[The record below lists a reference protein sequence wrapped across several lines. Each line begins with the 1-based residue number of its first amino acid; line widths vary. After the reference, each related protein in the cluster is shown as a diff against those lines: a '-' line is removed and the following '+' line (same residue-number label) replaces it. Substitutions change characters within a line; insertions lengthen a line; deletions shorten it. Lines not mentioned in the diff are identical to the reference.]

1 MGRSRFV
8 FRASAFLAGIFFAC
22 LSCGVLAQTQQTAFD
37 LDGKPSNP
45 VAQGSGRV
53 VVLVFLRQDC
63 PVSSRYAPAIQQIS
77 QHYQRDASFFL
88 VYPDK
93 DESAQTIRKYLT
105 DYGYHLP
112 ALRDPEHTLVKQ
124 ARAEITPEAA
134 VFNREGKLIYHG
146 RIDNWYVEF
155 GRSRPAP
162 TTHELSDAIAAA
174 IAGRPLANPAVKGVG
189 CYISDLE

>member
-1 MGRSRFV
+1 MGRGRFV
-8 FRASAFLAGIFFAC
+8 FRGSALLAGIFFAC
-22 LSCGVLAQTQQTAFD
+22 LGCGALAQTRQTAFD

-45 VAQGSGRV
+45 VVQGSGRV

-63 PVSSRYAPAIQQIS
+63 PVSSRYAPVIQQIS
-77 QHYQRDASFFL
+77 QHYRRDASFFL

-112 ALRDPEHTLVKQ
+112 ALRDPEHALVKE

>member
-1 MGRSRFV
+1 MGRGRFV
-8 FRASAFLAGIFFAC
+8 FRGCIFLAGIFFAC
-22 LSCGVLAQTQQTAFD
+22 LGCGALAQTRQTAFD
-37 LDGKPSNP
+37 LDGKPSDP
-45 VAQGSGRV
+45 LAQASSKI

-63 PVSSRYAPAIQQIS
+63 PVSSRYAPVIQKIS
-77 QHYQRDASFFL
+77 ERYQHDASFFL

-93 DESAQTIRKYLT
+93 TESAQRIRKYLA

-112 ALRDPEHTLVKQ
+112 ALRDPEHALVKS
-124 ARAEITPEAA
+124 ALAEITPEAA

-162 TTHELSDAIAAA
+162 TTHELSDAIGAA
-174 IAGRPLANPAVKGVG
+174 ISGKPLANGGVKGVG

>member
-63 PVSSRYAPAIQQIS
+63 PVSGRYAPAIQQIS
-77 QHYQRDASFFL
+77 EHYQRDASFFSSI
-88 VYPDK
+88 PTK
-93 DESAQTIRKYLT
+93 MNRRRRFENIWPIT
-105 DYGYHLP
+105 DIIC
-112 ALRDPEHTLVKQ
+112 LRCVIQ
-124 ARAEITPEAA
+124 
-134 VFNREGKLIYHG
+134 
-146 RIDNWYVEF
+146 
-155 GRSRPAP
+155 S
-162 TTHELSDAIAAA
+162 THW
-174 IAGRPLANPAVKGVG
+174 
-189 CYISDLE
+189 